1 MSPPG
6 RTKGEHRSAKREGT
20 AMSIRQ
26 IVLIDQEVR
35 REGARDLRTPTR
47 RVAACAV
54 VASPFAGAAAV
65 DDHAPLVD
73 LSFEVGALLT
83 ARVLKALDGVEPCG
97 YGKAALVGTGGDLEH
112 GAAMIHVR
120 AGLAM
125 RNAIGRGLA
134 LIPGNAKVAAA
145 GTAIDVIFG
154 GIDDAW
160 DYDAMDTMTVA
171 LPDAPRPDEI
181 VFVVAFLAG
190 GRPNARIKG
199 APQSQVAALVQ
210 SFSGRAA
217 SQGRAS

>member
-1 MSPPG
+1 M
-6 RTKGEHRSAKREGT
+6 T
-20 AMSIRQ
+20 IRQ

-35 REGARDLRTPTR
+35 VEGGRPLVTPTR

-54 VASPFAGAAAV
+54 VANPFAGVAAR
-65 DDHAPLVD
+65 DDHTALVD
-73 LSFEVGALLT
+73 LSFELGTLLT
-83 ARVLKALDGVEPCG
+83 ARVLKTLDGIEPCG
-97 YGKAALVGTGGDLEH
+97 YGKAALIGTAGDLEH

-125 RNAIGRGLA
+125 RSGIARGLA

-181 VFVVAFLAG
+181 LFIIAFLAG

-199 APQSQVAALVQ
+199 APQSQVGELVRSFGGERQ
-210 SFSGRAA
+210 S
-217 SQGRAS
+217 